1 MDDVIVTPV
10 GRDGRYIDSDG
21 GAWEVARQDWEG
33 TSPLEY
39 ATDVDLCMPLA
50 SAPHDSWS
58 PTECESAPMASLQNL
73 IEWRGVRSVT
83 ADMWRAACER
93 EGLTGYEFVCEYV
106 ALRDGGEAI
115 IAAVGACGS
124 GDADALVTAYVQW
137 LNGDVW
143 EVRDCWVDETAYNV
157 CADTPEDAV
166 RAVLCRG

>member
-1 MDDVIVTPV
+1 MNDVIVTPV
-10 GRDGRYIDSDG
+10 NRDGRYTDSDG
-21 GAWEVARQDWEG
+21 GAWEVTRQDWEG

-39 ATDVDLCMPLA
+39 ATDVDLCVPLA
-50 SAPHDSWS
+50 SAPHDSW
-58 PTECESAPMASLQNL
+58 PPIECESAPMAALQNL

-83 ADMWRAACER
+83 ADMWCAACER